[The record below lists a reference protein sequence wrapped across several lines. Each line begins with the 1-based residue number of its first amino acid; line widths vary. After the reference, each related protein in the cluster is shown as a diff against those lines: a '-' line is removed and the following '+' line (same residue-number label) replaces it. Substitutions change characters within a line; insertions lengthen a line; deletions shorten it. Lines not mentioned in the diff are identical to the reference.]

1 MTQGHITLT
10 LKWNYTQRTWDLST
24 FDKEAPYKTHL
35 RTNYFQAL
43 TNKLQAVD
51 KGRFQKRFS
60 GFWPLRGGGY
70 PPLSVKLF
78 WSQWLSVKGRLFGE
92 MKKKT
97 CWHIFPHLPV
107 HIFTFLILVLENDK
121 LSVWQLTTPI
131 SFSTHRWD
139 FKGKN
144 TFSPFSCPISPLFH
158 YSVTLWKVMELL
170 LLNKSCSYWRLSRGL
185 HR

>member
-70 PPLSVKLF
+70 PPCPLSFFDHNDCPLRGGF
-78 WSQWLSVKGRLFGE
+78 SGRW
-92 MKKKT
+92 KKD
-97 CWHIFPHLPV
+97 L
-107 HIFTFLILVLENDK
+107 
-121 LSVWQLTTPI
+121 LTY
-131 SFSTHRWD
+131 
-139 FKGKN
+139 
-144 TFSPFSCPISPLFH
+144 FSPFTSSHFHISNSRPGKWQIERLTTDNSDFFLDTLMGFQRKEH
-158 YSVTLWKVMELL
+158 ILSFFLSDFPTFSLLCHSVEGYGTFTDE
-170 LLNKSCSYWRLSRGL
+170 
-185 HR
+185 